1 MQGNTAPMPFGV
13 FVNGR
18 FLERTTFTNSPSPIR
33 KFGTPRASESTTHS
47 VAAPPDPFVDHYSI
61 MNLDMWATSE
71 EIKEAHRKLRAEYF
85 STDAVKYKA
94 LMTAYSVLIDTEER
108 WAYDREYRAR
118 MGMPPPVSLD
128 ATLSGLQ
135 QPSPSEVQDES
146 VHVADEDV
154 REVNGN
160 NPNHVLATHHIRT
173 AGYVPFLG
181 TRPYHS
187 YVPIAVGYEGRERH
201 ETLMCRRPRYSLRIA
216 RMSRSV

>member
-47 VAAPPDPFVDHYSI
+47 TAAPPDPFVDHYSI

-94 LMTAYSVLIDTEER
+94 LMTAYSVLIDAESR
-108 WAYDREYRAR
+108 LDYDREYRAR
-118 MGMPPPVSLD
+118 IGMPPPVSLN
-128 ATLSGLQ
+128 ATLQ
-135 QPSPSEVQDES
+135 QASPSEAQDES
-146 VHVADEDV
+146 VQVADEDV
-154 REVNGN
+154 QQVTEN
-160 NPNHVLATHHIRT
+160 NSNHVLATHHIRT

-181 TRPYHS
+181 TMPYHS
-187 YVPIAVGYEGRERH
+187 YVPIAAGYEGKERH
-201 ETLMCRRPRYSLRIA
+201 GKLMCRRPRYVLRIA
-216 RMSRSV
+216 KMSRPV